1 MREERLAPSPG
12 PVADEVGTEPPV
24 VAPSVLAR
32 LRARVFSYRY
42 DCELEAGVDPA
53 PGSALEVHGA
63 RLSSATERADLAHAL
78 RLVLHDAEAGTSL
91 RQGRVPVRSDA
102 VRRAADVIDSVI
114 DRLESPSPTRV
125 RGIARLRILIA
136 DGRGPLYRSDRGSV
150 AAAMRGVL
158 AAL

>member
-1 MREERLAPSPG
+1 MQEERLAPNPG
-12 PVADEVGTEPPV
+12 SVGDEIGAGFPA

-42 DCELEAGVDPA
+42 DCELEAGVDPE

-63 RLSSATERADLAHAL
+63 RLSTDTERADLSHAL
-78 RLVLHDAEAGTSL
+78 RVVLHDAEAGTSV
-91 RQGRVPVRSDA
+91 RQGRVPVRGDA
-102 VRRAADVIDSVI
+102 VRRSADVIESVI

-125 RGIARLRILIA
+125 RGIARLRILLA
-136 DGRGPLYRSDRGSV
+136 DGQGPLYRSDRGSL